1 MFEFRLPDIGEGLH
15 EAEIVRWLVR
25 PGDRVTEDQAVL
37 EVQTDKATV
46 ELSSPVAGVIGELR
60 AQEGEVVRV
69 GSVLFTVLQD
79 GDEPGSSPDG
89 GAVAPVPNGVTQVS
103 PPAPGETREAGPR
116 RGKGRWAPA
125 TPSTRRLARALG
137 VDVNA
142 LQGTGPGGRV
152 TDEDVRRAALAVEA
166 AARGGAT
173 AHGAALPAASFQGT
187 GGQADVGLR
196 AAAPPPQRV
205 SSAGGATAPAPS
217 PAPDGQPPGDER
229 VPLRGIR
236 RAIAQHMVRAKTLAP
251 HAAAIDEADME
262 NLIALRQ
269 TVNDADPA
277 RRMTYLPFIV
287 KAVAVALRAFPHL
300 NAHMDEEAQEI
311 ILRKSVHMGIATATA
326 DGLLVPVIR
335 DVDRKSIRQI
345 ADELADL
352 TSRARSRRLR
362 PEELSGST
370 FTITNI
376 GSVGSLL
383 SVPIINHPEVAILGV
398 HTIQAR
404 PVVRQDELVIRRMAY
419 LCLSFDHRVIDGD
432 VAARFL
438 RHVIGYLEEPSRLL
452 VEMV

>member
-25 PGDRVTEDQAVL
+25 PGDRVAEDQPVL

-46 ELSSPVAGVIGELR
+46 ELSSPVAGIIRELR

-79 GDEPGSSPDG
+79 GDTPVPSPDRD
-89 GAVAPVPNGVTQVS
+89 ATSQLSDEATKVLS
-103 PPAPGETREAGPR
+103 PAQGDTRETGPR

-152 TDEDVRRAALAVEA
+152 TDEDVRRAAMAVEA
-166 AARGGAT
+166 ATRGE
-173 AHGAALPAASFQGT
+173 P
-187 GGQADVGLR
+187 
-196 AAAPPPQRV
+196 
-205 SSAGGATAPAPS
+205 TAPGVGAPTAPGQS
-217 PAPDGQPPGDER
+217 GAGQPDDRVLAVRPLAQQAHSVGESPVPAPRRVLDGQPAGDER

-236 RAIAQHMVRAKTLAP
+236 RAIAQHMVRAKTLVP

-269 TVNDADPA
+269 TVNDSDPE
-277 RRMTYLPFIV
+277 RRVTYLPFIV
-287 KAVAVALRAFPHL
+287 KAVAVALRAFPYL

-311 ILRKSVHMGIATATA
+311 ILRKSVHMGIATATTE
-326 DGLLVPVIR
+326 GLLVPVIR
-335 DVDRKSIRQI
+335 DVERKSIREI

-352 TSRARSRRLR
+352 TNRARSRRLR

-383 SVPIINHPEVAILGV
+383 SIPIINHPEVAILGV

-404 PVVRQDELVIRRMAY
+404 PVVRRDELVVRRMAY
-419 LCLSFDHRVIDGD
+419 LSLAFDHRVIDGD

-438 RHVIGYLEEPSRLL
+438 RHVIGYLEQPSRLL